1 MLAFF
6 FGVCVVAVA
15 VAVRFVLLGAWVVLP
30 FALVEL
36 IGLGVAFFLMSRRA
50 RYSETIDVNEDTLF
64 VIRRDWRSQHEW
76 RFQPYWVQVIL
87 RLDANNWYPS
97 RLFLRSH
104 GQSIEIG
111 TCLTDEERAELSAG
125 LRRRLEQHR
134 SKTY

>member
-6 FGVCVVAVA
+6 IGISVVAVS
-15 VAVRFVLLGAWVVLP
+15 VAVRFLLLGAWVVLP
-30 FALVEL
+30 FAMVEL
-36 IGLGVAFFLMSRRA
+36 IGLGIAFFLMSRRS
-50 RYSETIDVNEDTLF
+50 RYSETIDVAEDALF

-111 TCLTDEERAELSAG
+111 SCLTDEERAELSAG
-125 LRRRLEQHR
+125 LRHRLEQNR